1 MFLALLTTAPVT
13 TMPYWAAPPVGT
25 PEELM
30 HGGIDFFSLWI
41 ARIGGVVALIGMI
54 KFALG
59 IKSENAQEMITAL
72 LTAISG
78 FIIMEYV
85 TTTFSFTGASADAE
99 FQNIMIFA
107 MKWVRRVGAFA
118 LFWGALS
125 FGLASKDNNAASK
138 VTALKTIA
146 AGGVTVAVS
155 GIWKVFFT
163 L

>member
-1 MFLALLTTAPVT
+1 MSFLALLTTPPITA
-13 TMPYWAAPPVGT
+13 PYWAAPPTGT

-59 IKSENAQEMITAL
+59 IKSENAQEMISAL

-85 TTTFSFTGASADAE
+85 TSTFSFTGTPADAE
-99 FQNIMIFA
+99 FKNIMTFA

-118 LFWGALS
+118 FFWGALS
-125 FGLASKDNNAASK
+125 FGFAIKDNNAASK

-146 AGGVTVAVS
+146 AGGVTIAVQ
-155 GIWKVFFT
+155 GIWTVFFNV
-163 L
+163 